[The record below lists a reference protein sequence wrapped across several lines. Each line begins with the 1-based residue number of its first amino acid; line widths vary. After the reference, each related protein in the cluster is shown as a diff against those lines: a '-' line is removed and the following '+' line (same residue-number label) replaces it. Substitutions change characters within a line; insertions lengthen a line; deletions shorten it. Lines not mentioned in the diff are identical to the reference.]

1 MAACYF
7 AVVRRNRLDSH
18 DLIPRCAIRTR
29 ERLRLRLGHAGQCS
43 TKDRMPRRDPKLIVA
58 ATRAAEGRRIV
69 AGQRLLVETLK
80 ASGKPSEDAEV
91 SLELYIS
98 ALKVLEYH
106 EQRLRE
112 ERRAKYRAKPEISK
126 ARPHPSG

>member
-7 AVVRRNRLDSH
+7 AVVRRNRIDSD
-18 DLIPRCAIRTR
+18 DLIPGRAIRTR

-43 TKDRMPRRDPKLIVA
+43 SMPRRDPKLIVA

-98 ALKVLEYH
+98 ALEVLEGH
-106 EQRLRE
+106 ERRLRE
-112 ERRAKYRAKPEISK
+112 ERRAKYRAKPKTSESQ
-126 ARPHPSG
+126 AEP

>member
-7 AVVRRNRLDSH
+7 AVVRRDRLDLD
-18 DLIPRCAIRTR
+18 DLIPGRAIRTR

-43 TKDRMPRRDPKLIVA
+43 TKDRMPRQDPRLVVA
-58 ATRAAEGRRIV
+58 ANRAAEGRRIV
-69 AGQRLLVETLK
+69 AGQRLLIETLK

-98 ALKVLEYH
+98 ALKVLEHH

-126 ARPHPSG
+126 SPAAP